1 MRRARR
7 TIGLMLATMLVTGLF
22 AVTAT
27 GAQAT
32 GTSTK
37 AGLTLVHGIDGPGGF
52 PVDISVYRLA
62 VGSQVFHD
70 VTYGTVAGPL
80 ELGTGLYR
88 VAIRPADAP
97 RYSRPILSRWVW
109 LRPGSNTSV
118 VAHLSATGTPMI
130 SVYGNDLRDSGPNT
144 ARVTVRHNAAVGP
157 VNVAANGTRVITRLA
172 NPHQAVLDVPAT
184 TIQIRVRV
192 AGTGPVVFN
201 APVRFAEDTNTI
213 IYATLDRNGN
223 FNPLLQVLPT
233 A

>member
-7 TIGLMLATMLVTGLF
+7 TIGLMFATMLVTGLF

-32 GTSTK
+32 GTTTK
-37 AGLTLVHGIDGPGGF
+37 AALTLVHGIDGPGGF
-52 PVDISVYRLA
+52 PVDISVYKLA
-62 VGSQVFHD
+62 VGSQVFND

-80 ELGTGLYR
+80 ELSKGLYW
-88 VAIRPADAP
+88 VGIRPADAP
-97 RYSRPILSRWVW
+97 RYSTPILSRWVW
-109 LRPGSNTSV
+109 LGEGSNKSV
-118 VAHLSATGTPMI
+118 VAHLSATGAPMI
-130 SVYGNDLRDSGPNT
+130 SVYNNDVSDSGQDM

-172 NPHQAVLDVPAT
+172 NPDQAVLDVPAT
-184 TIQIRVRV
+184 TIQIRVRLS
-192 AGTGPVVFN
+192 GTGPVVFN
-201 APVRFAEDTNTI
+201 APVEFAEDTNTI